1 MGNEKLTTLAKRI
14 RPYIKF
20 QAAELAA
27 TVGKWIKT
35 RK

>member
-20 QAAELAA
+20 SAAELAG
-27 TVGKWIKT
+27 TVLEGPEH
-35 RK
+35 